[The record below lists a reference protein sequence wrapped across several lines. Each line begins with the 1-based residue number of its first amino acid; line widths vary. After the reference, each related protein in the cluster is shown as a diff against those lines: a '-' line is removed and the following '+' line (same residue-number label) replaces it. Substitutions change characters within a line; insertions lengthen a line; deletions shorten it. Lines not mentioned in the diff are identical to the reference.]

1 MTESIAEPNPVA
13 PAAAGNAGAHFEAA
27 VGAYYLL
34 ATVAGAEP
42 RGLPGATI
50 TTVAFQQRMAK
61 HPLDDV
67 VVHATGHDGSAATL
81 EIQAKRSM
89 VFTASDAEFADVVK
103 QLWAAAQKPEFESTR
118 YETAV
123 AISRTTTRVE
133 HAIQD
138 VLHWARVQDAAAFH
152 ANVQRK
158 GFASDQMRDFVKV
171 FRANLAKCGAPDDDV
186 TVWKLL
192 SRFQVLV
199 FDFEAVGSAFEH
211 FARERSRHVLAPS
224 QASRAAELWNALIRS
239 AASNGRAAGEQTRQ
253 SIIGS
258 LAAEGGYQFAPE
270 AAHAIALLRLAEEA
284 RFALLD
290 VDDQIGGAR
299 LSRTTLVEQADTAL
313 VSAPV
318 LNITGAPG
326 TGKSMV
332 LKRLVDRSQKQGRV
346 IVLRG
351 GRIAGGGWHQFTH
364 VLNVASSAQQFFT
377 DLASAGGAT
386 LFVDNIDQI
395 EDQRERAT
403 ISDLLDA
410 AADYPGW
417 RVVVTTTEQGKEWT
431 KILPVKIRAATA
443 TLTVPEIS
451 EDEATF
457 LSEQNSALADLLRPD
472 HPAKNIARNLF
483 YLARLASAD
492 SAEAGTISTETDL
505 ARLWWGYGG
514 GRDVD
519 NGRFAR
525 LKAIRKMGAEFL
537 AHPGR
542 PATKT
547 DDLES
552 PVVVELLKLS
562 VAREEVQ
569 GAEIAFRHDVYR
581 DWTVGFMIAD
591 DPPLLGQLSKDKP
604 VPVAIVRGLELSARL
619 ALDADP
625 TGDRWLRLLSDA
637 TGENVHGSWR
647 RPILLALPRAE
658 QAAERLKALK
668 SKLLANDGAILAE
681 LVRLLVVVDSIPA
694 SEFFSRLHP
703 DFKKPVGAGD
713 LVVPKGPA
721 WWPTISWLVSVRAE
735 LPTPVI
741 PDIAKAFL
749 AWLMLTSRFG
759 ASVPL
764 NSEVVAILFDWL
776 DLLGEEMQPRSF
788 RADEEL
794 PKSLK
799 VPHHRDAYELVQ
811 MAAFGFAL
819 VNPEAARAYMA
830 KLIRSDVGHREFQV
844 IVKRRGMM
852 AKAAPGEFADF
863 FMTGV
868 VDPEDDD
875 HYSRRQ
881 EHRPFGYQEQ
891 MFLTAGPAQGPM
903 LEMLQ
908 HSRADGLALVRRI
921 VEHATN
927 WQRKQ
932 YSRGSNS
939 PFPRFTVPFVWGDQA
954 FEGDAHVY
962 RWARSGV
969 PSALT
974 TSALMALEAWGH
986 ERVEAGDDPEII
998 LREILGPDGSSCAF
1012 IAVALD
1018 VILSHWSKF
1027 ENIAW
1032 PFAASPQV
1040 LALDDA
1046 RYVRDLVG
1054 VDDFAL
1060 LSASAGSG
1068 IPSVSELKARDS
1080 RRGRMMNTFARYVL
1094 GRKEDIG
1101 PLLQAALERALK
1113 DIPVPPSEPEPD
1125 LLNGLYAVA
1134 RRAARMADPA
1144 NWRKMKGVQPDGS
1157 EIDLIGYTPDEAEQK
1172 QYDARSAEVNASTR
1186 RAEVIASIS
1195 LAFRDDTK
1203 ATPQVVHDA
1212 IAWARA
1218 EPQTLRQSDQEH
1230 DFEVEQAERAVIMS
1244 AVLAVRHIN
1253 AQEQPDTAAWAETVL
1268 RQFMNAPERKVY
1280 RGPQVEYDRQAIA
1293 AAGIMALYAKTSDPA
1308 LRPELLKLATF
1319 EHDSIVNALAAG
1331 FSWLRAN
1338 DQRLLRSI
1346 LRVLIL
1352 TSSYVH
1358 RQFDDKAEERL
1369 TKHALVVERGI
1380 ATELAW
1386 LKGGTGEPAWP
1397 QIAPWL
1403 VRRKTRIR
1411 VPGSEVR
1418 EQKPRR
1424 GGRAPELH
1432 ADESRL
1438 SLISSHLFLLAL
1450 GDRPPWLLDLT
1461 KHFAA
1466 WAIEANGPDDEGRD
1480 ADGRPFSLN
1489 GRFFEYLGLL
1499 VAALPH
1505 NEAMTAFIEPILAL
1519 PDEACLDLIAILLH
1533 GFDCAVNSIDASKP
1547 QDVCGLRRVIADRLQ
1562 RARGYKRFS
1571 WEKSFNCEHHLGDAL
1586 RAMFYQVP
1594 GYHLGP
1600 RPRPHPPADFTP
1612 MLPTLTGLVTG
1623 APTSG
1628 YLAILFLDLIELSP
1642 KPTML
1647 PHVLDV
1653 VISWCDA
1660 RGADVGFWGNY
1671 DIGLRTCAWFTKVL
1685 AVEHASL
1692 TAQQQSRLRTALDV
1706 LVRAGIAAARA
1717 LEDFIDTNQPQLKA
1731 SSEG

>member
-1 MTESIAEPNPVA
+1 MTKTIAEPHPVA

-34 ATVAGAEP
+34 AMVAGAEP
-42 RGLPGATI
+42 RGLPGTAI
-50 TTVAFQQRMAK
+50 TTVAFQQRMAN

-67 VVHATGHDGSAATL
+67 VIHAIGHDGGAATL

-89 VFTASDAEFADVVK
+89 RFTASDDEFADVVK
-103 QLWAAAQKPEFESTR
+103 QIWVAAQKPDFDSVR
-118 YETAV
+118 YEMAA
-123 AISRTTTRVE
+123 AISRTTTRIE
-133 HAIQD
+133 HAVQD
-138 VLHWARVQDAAAFH
+138 VLHWARVQDAGTFH

-158 GFASDQMRDFVKV
+158 GFASDQMRDFVEV
-171 FRANLAKCGAPDDDV
+171 FRANLAKCGASDDNL

-199 FDFEAVGSAFEH
+199 FDFETVGSAFEH
-211 FARERSRHVLAPS
+211 FARERSRIVLAPS
-224 QASRAAELWNALIRS
+224 QASRAGELWNSLIRN

-258 LAAEGGYQFAPE
+258 LAAEGGYQFGPE
-270 AAHAIALLRLAEEA
+270 ATHATALVRLAEEA
-284 RFALLD
+284 HFALLD

-299 LSRTTLVEQADTAL
+299 LSRTALVEQGNTAL
-313 VSAPV
+313 SSASV

-332 LKRLVDRSQKQGRV
+332 LKRLVEQSQKQGRV

-351 GRIAGGGWHQFTH
+351 GRIAGGGWHQFAH
-364 VLNVASSAQQFFT
+364 VLGVVSSVQHFFT

-386 LFVDNIDQI
+386 LFVDNLDQI

-403 ISDLLDA
+403 ISDLLKA

-417 RVVVTTTEQGKEWT
+417 RIVVTTTADGNEWT
-431 KILPVKIRAATA
+431 KILPENVRAATA

-451 EDEATF
+451 DEEAAF
-457 LSEQNSALADLLRPD
+457 LSEQNSALANLLRPD

-492 SAEAGTISTETDL
+492 SAEARTISTETDL

-542 PATKT
+542 PATKA

-581 DWTVGFMIAD
+581 DWTVGFMISD
-591 DPPLLGQLSKDKP
+591 DPSLFRQLSKEDP
-604 VPVAIVRGLELSARL
+604 VPVAVVRGLELSARL
-619 ALDADP
+619 ALDVDP
-625 TGDRWLRLLSDA
+625 TGERWLRLLGDA
-637 TGENVHGSWR
+637 AGENVHGSWR

-658 QAAERLKALK
+658 KAAERLQVLK
-668 SKLLANDGAILAE
+668 PKLLANDGAVLAE
-681 LVRLLVVVDSIPA
+681 LVRLLVVVDSVPA
-694 SEFFSRLHP
+694 SEFFSLLRP
-703 DFKKPVGAGD
+703 DVKNPAGAGD

-735 LPTPVI
+735 LPAPVI
-741 PDIAKAFL
+741 PDIAKAFV
-749 AWLMLTSRFG
+749 AWLMLTSQFG
-759 ASVPL
+759 TSVPI
-764 NSEVVAILFDWL
+764 NSDVVAILFDWL

-788 RADEEL
+788 QADEEL
-794 PKSLK
+794 PRSLK

-819 VNPEAARAYMA
+819 VNPDAARAYMA
-830 KLIRSDVGHREFQV
+830 KLIRSDVGRREFEA
-844 IVKRRGMM
+844 IVKQRGMV
-852 AKAAPGEFADF
+852 AKAAPAEFADF
-863 FMTGV
+863 FMKGV
-868 VDPEDDD
+868 VDEEDDG
-875 HYSRRQ
+875 HYSRRR
-881 EHRPFGYQEQ
+881 EHGPFGYREQ
-891 MFLTAGPAQGPM
+891 IFLSAGPAQGPM

-927 WQRKQ
+927 WQRTL
-932 YSRGSNS
+932 YSRGSNLL
-939 PFPRFTVPFVWGDQA
+939 FPRFTVPLVWGDQA
-954 FEGDAHVY
+954 FEGDEQVY
-962 RWARSGV
+962 RWARAGV
-969 PSALT
+969 PSTLT
-974 TSALMALEAWGH
+974 TSALMALEAWGY
-986 ERVEAGDDPEII
+986 ERVEAGDDPEIV

-1018 VILSHWSKF
+1018 VVLSHWSKF

-1032 PFAASPQV
+1032 PFAGSPRV

-1046 RYVRDLVG
+1046 RYIRDSVG

-1060 LSASAGSG
+1060 LSESAASG
-1068 IPSVSELKARDS
+1068 VSSLTQLKARGS
-1080 RRGRMMNTFARYVL
+1080 RRCRMIDTFARYVL
-1094 GRKEDIG
+1094 GRKEDLG
-1101 PLLQAALERALK
+1101 PLLKAALEQALK

-1144 NWRKMKGVQPDGS
+1144 NWRKMKGVQPDGN
-1157 EIDLIGYTPDEAEQK
+1157 EIDLIGYTPDEAEQR
-1172 QYDARSAEVNASTR
+1172 QYEARSAEVNAATR
-1186 RAEVIASIS
+1186 RVGIIASIS
-1195 LAFRDDTK
+1195 LAFGDDGK
-1203 ATPQVVHDA
+1203 ATPQIVADAVV
-1212 IAWARA
+1212 WARA
-1218 EPQTLRQSDQEH
+1218 EPQNVRQPSQED

-1244 AVLAVRHIN
+1244 AVLAVRHVN
-1253 AQEQPDTAAWAETVL
+1253 AQEQPNTAAWAEAVL
-1268 RQFMNAPERKVY
+1268 RQAMGKPESKRY
-1280 RGPQVEYDRQAIA
+1280 RGPQVEYDSQAIA
-1293 AAGIMALYAKTSDPA
+1293 AAGIIALYEKTSAPA
-1308 LRPELLKLATF
+1308 LYSEILNLAACQ
-1319 EHDSIVNALAAG
+1319 HDSIVNALAGG
-1331 FSWLRAN
+1331 FKWLRAN

-1346 LRVLIL
+1346 FRVLLL

-1358 RQFDDKAEERL
+1358 KRFDEKAEERL
-1369 TKHALVVERGI
+1369 AKRAVVVERGI
-1380 ATELAW
+1380 AAELAW
-1386 LKGGTGEPAWP
+1386 LKDRMREPAWP
-1397 QIAPWL
+1397 KIAPWL
-1403 VRRKTRIR
+1403 VRRKTRLRI
-1411 VPGSEVR
+1411 PGSAVI
-1418 EQKPRR
+1418 EQEPRL
-1424 GGRAPELH
+1424 GARAPELR

-1438 SLISSHLFLLAL
+1438 GLISAHLFQFAL

-1461 KHFAA
+1461 KHIAA
-1466 WAIEANGPDDEGRD
+1466 WAIAANGPDDEGRD
-1480 ADGRPFSLN
+1480 ADDRPFSLN
-1489 GRFFEYLGLL
+1489 GHFFEYLGRL

-1505 NEAMTAFIEPILAL
+1505 HEAMTAFIEPIFTL
-1519 PDEACLDLIAILLH
+1519 PDGACCDLLAKLLH
-1533 GFDCAVNSIDASKP
+1533 GFDSAVHSSDAHKP
-1547 QDVCGLRRVIADRLQ
+1547 LDMFALRRAIAARLQ
-1562 RARGYKRFS
+1562 RAWLYERLGR
-1571 WEKSFNCEHHLGDAL
+1571 EKSFSCEIRLGDAL

-1600 RPRPHPPADFTP
+1600 RPRPRPPADFAHV
-1612 MLPTLTGLVTG
+1612 LPTLAGLVKG
-1623 APTSG
+1623 APASG
-1628 YLAILFLDLIELSP
+1628 YLAILFLDLVELWP
-1642 KPTML
+1642 NPDAL
-1647 PHVLDV
+1647 PSVLEV
-1653 VISWCDA
+1653 LIGWCDA

-1671 DIGLRTCAWFTKVL
+1671 DIGVRTSAWFATVL
-1685 AVEHASL
+1685 AAEKPSL
-1692 TAQQQSRLRTALDV
+1692 TAQQLSDLRSALDI
-1706 LVRAGIAAARA
+1706 LVRAGVAQART
-1717 LEDFIDTNQPQLKA
+1717 LEDFIDAQQRPA
-1731 SSEG
+1731 H